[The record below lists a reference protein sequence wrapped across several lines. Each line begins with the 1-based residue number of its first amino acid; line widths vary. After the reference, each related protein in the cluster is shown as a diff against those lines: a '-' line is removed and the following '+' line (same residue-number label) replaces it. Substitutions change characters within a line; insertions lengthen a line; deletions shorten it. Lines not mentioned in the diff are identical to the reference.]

1 MGDHCQDVAL
11 SQLRLETDVGNT
23 RRSGRALAGGECD
36 QRRFIA
42 QVREHG
48 REVIVAHTLS
58 SAIVVLQIYCSVL
71 TVSATDIDHYGDQSR
86 ALRTGPIQ
94 RIANE
99 QQAVAAIEM
108 IDQFRW
114 VDEVWHEY
122 LHAEILGI
130 IQMPHD

>member
-1 MGDHCQDVAL
+1 MGDYCQDVAL

-42 QVREHG
+42 QMREHG
-48 REVIVAHTLS
+48 REVIV
-58 SAIVVLQIYCSVL
+58 VLQIYCSML
-71 TVSATDIDHYGDQSR
+71 TVSATDIDHCGDQSR
-86 ALRTGPIQ
+86 ALRTGLVQ
-94 RIANE
+94 RIADE
-99 QQAVAAIEM
+99 QQAVAAIGM

-130 IQMPHD
+130 TQMPRD